1 MHVLKR
7 APLEQVGDNSN
18 LGQHPYSR
26 TNYLNWGRLSAEALG
41 LGERGYGE
49 AGRVVKDKRDT
60 HRRGRTTVS
69 HEMASEKIM
78 HSKLSVA
85 NI

>member
-7 APLEQVGDNSN
+7 VSLEQVGDNSN
-18 LGQHPYSR
+18 LGQRPYSR
-26 TNYLNWGRLSAEALG
+26 RNYLNWGRLSAEALG

-69 HEMASEKIM
+69 HEMVSEKIM
-78 HSKLSVA
+78 HFKLSVA